1 LPDFSDLQAGLPVLA
16 AILGAMVLIT
26 FGAGLVSSRRRR
38 RQAASNLAAIDF
50 VRNSFASRLARGDPI
65 DELLAQVVESL
76 CDTFKLDAAE
86 LWLHDA
92 GVLTIAACSP
102 ARSKAEL
109 KVTAAEESIIANARV
124 SGAPW
129 AKVWLQG
136 LLEGRADAAAVRIAP
151 VSVTGRLLG
160 LIVVERRRR
169 GESLAADAD
178 ITLEELAREVGAGL
192 NKQRLDAA
200 LHASLEELRRQADE
214 LQASRARIVVAADAE
229 RRRIERDLHDG
240 AQQYLVAIAVKAR
253 LIQQLARSDPAGGL
267 ALTQDMI
274 RDIESALDELRT
286 LAQGI
291 YPPLLISAGLAE
303 ALAAACRRTAIP
315 VRLEADGV
323 GRYPPELEAAVYYC
337 CIEALQNASK
347 HAGPGASATLRL
359 WNEGDALRFEVDDD
373 GAGFETE
380 TQPSGAGLA
389 NMSDRIGAVGGTLQI
404 QSTPG
409 TGTRVHGAVPAGAST
424 QRQHMPAEPQTLM

>member
-1 LPDFSDLQAGLPVLA
+1 LPDFSDFRLGLPVLA
-16 AILGAMVLIT
+16 AMLGAMVVIT
-26 FGAGLVSSRRRR
+26 VVGGLVSGERRR
-38 RQAASNLAAIDF
+38 RQAAASLSAIDF

-65 DELLAQVVESL
+65 DELLVQAVESL
-76 CDTFKLDAAE
+76 CDAFKLDAAE
-86 LWLHDA
+86 LWLRDA
-92 GVLTIAACSP
+92 GVLRIVSSSP
-102 ARSKAEL
+102 VRRQAEL
-109 KVTAAEESIIANARV
+109 NVTPAEESIVANARV

-129 AKVWLQG
+129 AKVWLPG
-136 LLEGRADAAAVRIAP
+136 LLEDRAGAAVRIAP

-267 ALTQDMI
+267 ALTRDMI

-347 HAGPGASATLRL
+347 HAGAGAAATLRL
-359 WNEGDALRFEVDDD
+359 WNEGSALRFEVDDN
-373 GAGFETE
+373 GAGFDNER
-380 TQPSGAGLA
+380 QPTGAGLT

-404 QSTPG
+404 DSTPG
-409 TGTRVHGAVPAGAST
+409 AGTRVHGAVPTGAST

>member
-1 LPDFSDLQAGLPVLA
+1 M
-16 AILGAMVLIT
+16 LGAMVVIT
-26 FGAGLVSSRRRR
+26 VVAGLVSGERRR
-38 RQAASNLAAIDF
+38 RQAAASLAAIDF

-65 DELLAQVVESL
+65 DELLVQVVESL
-76 CDTFKLDAAE
+76 CDAFKLDAAE

-92 GVLTIAACSP
+92 GVLRIASSSP
-102 ARSKAEL
+102 VRRKAEL
-109 KVTAAEESIIANARV
+109 NVTPAEESIVANARV

-129 AKVWLQG
+129 AKVWLPG
-136 LLEGRADAAAVRIAP
+136 LIEDRAGAAVRIAP

-200 LHASLEELRRQADE
+200 LHASLEKLRRQADE

-303 ALAAACRRTAIP
+303 ALTAASRRTPIP
-315 VRLEADGV
+315 VRLETDGV
-323 GRYPPELEAAVYYC
+323 GRYQPELEAAVYYC
-337 CIEALQNASK
+337 CLEALQNASK
-347 HAGPGASATLRL
+347 HAGDGTSASLKLWEDAGALQ
-359 WNEGDALRFEVDDD
+359 FQVDDD
-373 GAGFETE
+373 GVGFDPARGTG
-380 TQPSGAGLA
+380 GAGLT
-389 NMSDRIGAVGGTLQI
+389 NMHDRIGAVGGTLRI
-404 QSTPG
+404 ESVPG
-409 TGTRVHGAVPAGAST
+409 AGTHVHGAVPTGAST
-424 QRQHMPAEPQTLM
+424 HKEDLPADPTNLM